1 MSFDFYV
8 RSRQDLVDAIE
19 TFGIIPYFATSVPG
33 FSLEEHC
40 SPSVLWSDDDNNTW
54 EWKGPVIRQSH
65 CAYGKFFEKKAAYV
79 SSDWFLDLA
88 NYRRDGYDFDARYD
102 DGLAKYS
109 DKELFE
115 MIDRKAPVL
124 SKELRTD
131 GGYAYSGRW
140 QKVEGKKGF
149 DTSLAE
155 GVILLTPFNAD
166 SDNEATQSFVAK
178 YKEQFG
184 EIPNQFAA
192 DGYDCIYAIYQA
204 LTNASATPDMDAAT
218 LNDLLIKQFSSMTFD
233 GLTGESM
240 TWTDGAVSKDPKGM
254 VIQDGAYVGMD

>member
-19 TFGIIPYFATSVPG
+19 TFGIIPYFTTSVPG

-40 SPSVLWSDDDNNTW
+40 SPSVLWYDDDNNTW
-54 EWKGPVIRQSH
+54 EWKGPVIRESH

-102 DGLAKYS
+102 DGLARFS

-149 DTSLAE
+149 DTSLARLQE
-155 GVILLTPFNAD
+155 LCYVTTTDFVYATDRKGRKRGWGVAQYSTPEKWFGAPFTEKVYQRSPAESHDRLL
-166 SDNEATQSFVAK
+166 EH
-178 YKEQFG
+178 
-184 EIPNQFAA
+184 
-192 DGYDCIYAIYQA
+192 
-204 LTNASATPDMDAAT
+204 
-218 LNDLLIKQFSSMTFD
+218 LISLFPSVPEKK
-233 GLTGESM
+233 L
-240 TWTDGAVSKDPKGM
+240 SKFLK
-254 VIQDGAYVGMD
+254 

>member
-19 TFGIIPYFATSVPG
+19 TFGIIPYFTTSVPG

-40 SPSVLWSDDDNNTW
+40 SPAVLWSDDDNNTW
-54 EWKGPVIRQSH
+54 EWKGPVIRESH

-149 DTSLAE
+149 DTSLARLQE
-155 GVILLTPFNAD
+155 LCYVTTTDFVYTTDRSGRKRGWGVAQYSTPEKWFGPSFTEKVYQRSPLESHDRLL
-166 SDNEATQSFVAK
+166 EH
-178 YKEQFG
+178 
-184 EIPNQFAA
+184 
-192 DGYDCIYAIYQA
+192 
-204 LTNASATPDMDAAT
+204 
-218 LNDLLIKQFSSMTFD
+218 LISLFPSVPEKK
-233 GLTGESM
+233 L
-240 TWTDGAVSKDPKGM
+240 SKFLK
-254 VIQDGAYVGMD
+254 

>member
-1 MSFDFYV
+1 MAFDFII
-8 RSRQDLVDAIE
+8 RTKEDLIKAVQ
-19 TFGIIPYFATSVPG
+19 TYGFLPLFAGSVPG
-33 FSLEEHC
+33 FSVEEHAVPEVWY
-40 SPSVLWSDDDNNTW
+40 SPGSDDWPVW
-54 EWKGPVIRQSH
+54 EWKGPVIRESG

-102 DGLAKYS
+102 DGLARFS

-149 DTSLAE
+149 DTSLARLQE
-155 GVILLTPFNAD
+155 LCYVTTTDFVYATDRKGRKRGWGVAQYSTPEKWFGAPFTEKVYQRSPAESHDRLL
-166 SDNEATQSFVAK
+166 EH
-178 YKEQFG
+178 
-184 EIPNQFAA
+184 
-192 DGYDCIYAIYQA
+192 
-204 LTNASATPDMDAAT
+204 
-218 LNDLLIKQFSSMTFD
+218 LISLFPSVPEKK
-233 GLTGESM
+233 L
-240 TWTDGAVSKDPKGM
+240 SKFLK
-254 VIQDGAYVGMD
+254 

>member
-54 EWKGPVIRQSH
+54 EWKGPVIRESH

-102 DGLAKYS
+102 DGLARFS

-149 DTSLAE
+149 DTSLARLQE
-155 GVILLTPFNAD
+155 LCYVTTTDFVYTTDRSGRKRGWGVAQYSTPEKWFGAPFTEKVYQRSPAESHDRLL
-166 SDNEATQSFVAK
+166 EH
-178 YKEQFG
+178 
-184 EIPNQFAA
+184 
-192 DGYDCIYAIYQA
+192 
-204 LTNASATPDMDAAT
+204 
-218 LNDLLIKQFSSMTFD
+218 LISLFPSVPEKK
-233 GLTGESM
+233 L
-240 TWTDGAVSKDPKGM
+240 SKFLK
-254 VIQDGAYVGMD
+254 